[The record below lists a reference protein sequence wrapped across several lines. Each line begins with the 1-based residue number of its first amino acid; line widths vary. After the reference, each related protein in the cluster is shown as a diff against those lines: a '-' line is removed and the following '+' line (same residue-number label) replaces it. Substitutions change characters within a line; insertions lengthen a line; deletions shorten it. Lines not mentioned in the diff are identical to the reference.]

1 MSAGERQEVQ
11 FEIGE
16 AGCLIY
22 VADAS
27 ELIGT
32 QGTGPITGGELY
44 QDDGYSVRLVL
55 GGELT
60 ADEQAN
66 WTSCAEARFGLA
78 SGDMIVSGILDP
90 DFDRWVEGFGAL
102 SIGDDSGGAHEL
114 GCRVAL
120 PAGDY
125 HVTFYGYPPNDL
137 AGGWMRIEEPDDFKV
152 AFSEDPG
159 PDVDEKATDYF
170 TRTRPGEPVPEWVSQ
185 GWEDAAF
192 LDFVIHLT
200 PLNGEPADL
209 PTDTTGLLDWRFRK
223 PAVCPV
229 GIRL

>member
-1 MSAGERQEVQ
+1 MSVGERHEVA
-11 FEIGE
+11 FSIDE

-22 VADAS
+22 VADAAD
-27 ELIGT
+27 LIGT

-44 QDDGYSVRLVL
+44 QDDGYNVRLVL

-60 ADEQAN
+60 DEEQSN
-66 WTSCAEARFGLA
+66 WTSRAEAKFSLP

-90 DFDRWVEGFGAL
+90 DFDRWVAGFGAFAVDA
-102 SIGDDSGGAHEL
+102 GDGGRHEL
-114 GCRVAL
+114 GCRVAV

-125 HVTFYGYPPNDL
+125 RVAFYGYPPNDL
-137 AGGWMRIEEPDDFKV
+137 AGGWMRIEEPGDFKA

-159 PDVDEKATDYF
+159 PDTDEKAVDYF

-192 LDFVIHLT
+192 LDFVIHLRT
-200 PLNGEPADL
+200 LDGESSDL
-209 PTDTTGLLDWRFRK
+209 QTDPSSFLDWQFRK
-223 PAVCPV
+223 PDVCPL